1 MKIKSINKLDVLAN
15 FVIIFIVVSL
25 VLVSCVSLDGSM
37 QVFAAS
43 DSVYFNGDIN
53 SNYVSL
59 MFNVYWGD
67 EYLDGILDTLSKH
80 NVKTTFF
87 VGGSWADD
95 NMDYLRK
102 FVSLGHEI
110 GNHGYFHKNQS
121 RLSFEDN
128 VSEIKSNNVVVKN
141 LCGVEMNLFAPPSG
155 DYSETTLKAAKSLDM
170 KVIMW
175 SIDTIDWRDHD
186 DNLIYQRASKAK
198 GGDLVLMHPTK
209 NTLNVLDKLLSF
221 YEKNNLRVV
230 TVSTNINIL
239 V

>member
-1 MKIKSINKLDVLAN
+1 
-15 FVIIFIVVSL
+15 
-25 VLVSCVSLDGSM
+25 
-37 QVFAAS
+37 
-43 DSVYFNGDIN
+43 
-53 SNYVSL
+53 
-59 MFNVYWGD
+59 
-67 EYLDGILDTLSKH
+67 
-80 NVKTTFF
+80 
-87 VGGSWADD
+87 
-95 NMDYLRK
+95 MDYLRK

-186 DNLIYQRASKAK
+186 DNLIYQRASKAN